1 MKAKLST
8 TILANDCKQLAAAIG
23 GNKLQ
28 LEKLLL
34 IIEAKDGKRSDRA
47 AWVLTFWMDEHSE
60 KLQTLLPRFIKWLS
74 DKNVSEPVK
83 RQTLS
88 IIQHME
94 IPETFHGKIMEIC
107 FDTIQSADIGSAP
120 KAFCL
125 HLLNRLCSIYPEL
138 LPEIR
143 LIIEDRW
150 PIEKAAFR
158 SAASHLL
165 KNHSNK

>member
-1 MKAKLST
+1 M
-8 TILANDCKQLAAAIG
+8 LANDCKQLAAEIG
-23 GNKLQ
+23 NNKKQ

-34 IIEAKDGKRSDRA
+34 IIEAKDGKISDRA
-47 AWVLTFWMDEHSE
+47 AWVLTFWMDEHPE
-60 KLQTLLPRFIKWLS
+60 KLQSLLPRFVKWLS

-88 IIQHME
+88 IIQHAE
-94 IPETFHGKIMEIC
+94 IPEALHGQILDVC
-107 FDTIQSADIGSAP
+107 FNTSQAADVGSAP

-125 HLLNRLCSIYPEL
+125 HLLNGLCHFYPEL

-150 PIEKAAFR
+150 LVEKPAFH
-158 SAASHLL
+158 SAARHLL
-165 KNHSNK
+165 KKHNNK